1 MAMVPKMDQI
11 PNIPKTGN
19 GKLMMIFKKSTLFP
33 PKKLALLSKK
43 MTTLYVLIEKQQK
56 YFCNS
61 FFYLEYN
68 DSIFV
73 WFSKNSIPPTQQI
86 YFNDLPS
93 SNQFQALSTDP
104 MKSSL
109 VIVWK

>member
-73 WFSKNSIPPTQQI
+73 WLAKVFQCRFILMIYHHLTSSKLYQLIQ
-86 YFNDLPS
+86 
-93 SNQFQALSTDP
+93 
-104 MKSSL
+104 
-109 VIVWK
+109 

>member
-68 DSIFV
+68 DHIFV
-73 WFSKNSIPPTQQI
+73 WLAIIVFRQRSRFISMIYHHLTSSKLYQ
-86 YFNDLPS
+86 L
-93 SNQFQALSTDP
+93 NQ
-104 MKSSL
+104 
-109 VIVWK
+109 